1 MRMGFLALHVL
12 CTSSRLPIRYIFDRR
27 AGNDVME
34 ELHQVQGQRK
44 MLGVYTG
51 RPGGVNDGTVFS
63 DPKSELS
70 CNASGPRKRPREA
83 ELLVALQQPSQDY
96 KLNLESRL
104 RYPNLTNRLVPLSSI
119 AANVT
124 PSACQQSRLVESGS
138 TSTSGRPASLLT
150 QDLVSHL
157 LTQKIEIDALV
168 RLQVRSVV
176 SSFPSLESKYFSS
189 NYLKSERLRGGLNE
203 AWRSRCWALLQG
215 VEQHAAKRLTE
226 KEVELEKALK
236 RNSELEERIR
246 QVSTEIQMWSSVA
259 KNHQTVA
266 ANLQASL
273 EHVLQ
278 EAAAA
283 PAPQEGYGD
292 TDDDAHSGCF
302 AVAPALMEV
311 DARRRRKGTCQACG
325 YGKACVLLLP
335 CRHLCLCKVCESTVD
350 ACPVCH
356 SAKNCVIQVFI
367 S

>member
-1 MRMGFLALHVL
+1 MAVQAQHLSNSTFSPDFRGW
-12 CTSSRLPIRYIFDRR
+12 

-34 ELHQVQGQRK
+34 ELHLVQDQRK

-168 RLQVRSVV
+168 RLQ
-176 SSFPSLESKYFSS
+176 
-189 NYLKSERLRGGLNE
+189 SERLRGGLNE

>member
-1 MRMGFLALHVL
+1 MAVQAQHLSNSTFAQDFR
-12 CTSSRLPIRYIFDRR
+12 SW

-34 ELHQVQGQRK
+34 ELHLVQDQRK
-44 MLGVYTG
+44 MLWVSTG

-104 RYPNLTNRLVPLSSI
+104 RYPNLIDGLVPLSSI

-124 PSACQQSRLVESGS
+124 PSGCQQSRLVESGG

-168 RLQVRSVV
+168 RLQ
-176 SSFPSLESKYFSS
+176 
-189 NYLKSERLRGGLNE
+189 SERLRGGLNE
-203 AWRSRCWALLQG
+203 AWRSRCWMLLQG
-215 VEQHAAKRLTE
+215 VEQHAAKRLRE
-226 KEVELEKALK
+226 KDVELEKERR
-236 RNSELEERIR
+236 RNSELEEKIR
-246 QVSTEIQMWSSVA
+246 QVSAEIQMWSSIA
-259 KNHQTVA
+259 KNNETVA

-273 EHVLQ
+273 EQVLQ

-283 PAPQEGYGD
+283 PAPREGYGD
-292 TDDDAHSGCF
+292 TDDDAHSGSF
-302 AVAPALMEV
+302 VDAPAPLEV

-325 YGKACVLLLP
+325 HGKACVLLLP
-335 CRHLCLCKVCESTVD
+335 CRHLCLCRVCESTVD
-350 ACPVCH
+350 ACPVCL
-356 SAKNCVIQVFI
+356 SAKNCFIEVFI